1 MKSYSCNSCL
11 NKESNFSKNKVFSLG
26 FGGYGDTKWLTLY
39 WAWLGIIHHKQ
50 KKRHMNVPVH
60 ALLNYISEDVHL
72 ILISI
77 QHYTF
82 EV

>member
-1 MKSYSCNSCL
+1 
-11 NKESNFSKNKVFSLG
+11 
-26 FGGYGDTKWLTLY
+26 
-39 WAWLGIIHHKQ
+39 
-50 KKRHMNVPVH
+50 MNVPVH